1 MNVAVLMLHGS
12 GFLITPLAPW
22 HFTMLVDVGLRLDG
36 GMTYT
41 DDWLIDIFIT
51 FQELKH
57 TLPYLFLL
65 ANLHKQ
71 QTNVKRSSAT
81 HLNSFHT

>member
-1 MNVAVLMLHGS
+1 MSSSRLRGPEPLARHLGIKGFMNVAVLMLHGS

-57 TLPYLFLL
+57 TLP
-65 ANLHKQ
+65 
-71 QTNVKRSSAT
+71 
-81 HLNSFHT
+81 